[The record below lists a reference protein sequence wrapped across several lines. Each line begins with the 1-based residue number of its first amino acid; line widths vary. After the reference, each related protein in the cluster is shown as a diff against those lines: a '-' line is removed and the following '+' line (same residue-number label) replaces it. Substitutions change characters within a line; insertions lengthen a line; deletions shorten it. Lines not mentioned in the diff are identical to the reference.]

1 MPENQWRMM
10 PKTLWI
16 WRSVSSRIV
25 DGDTIDVIIDSGF
38 HATRVERL
46 RLLGINCPEM
56 KEDAGKAAKEFTA
69 EWIREAWS
77 DTHWPLVIQ
86 TEKSDAFGRY
96 LAYVWR
102 VVDGRC
108 LNDDLL
114 DSGNAVSF
122 RG

>member
-1 MPENQWRMM
+1 M
-10 PKTLWI
+10 PKTLWT
-16 WRSVSSRIV
+16 WRSTLSRVV

-56 KEDAGKAAKEFTA
+56 KEDAGRAAKEFTT

-77 DTHWPLVIQ
+77 DTPWPLVIQ

-102 VVDGRC
+102 TFDGRC

-114 DSGNAVSF
+114 DSGNAVPF
-122 RG
+122 